1 MEKKDQKIRARV
13 NPPAP
18 HFRAMPELK
27 PSFAIDVFPNP
38 NLPQPNI
45 PAKSLWNARGKF
57 FPCTPPHPWH
67 CHYSFDVFLTLKVAS
82 YSYLLRQCSWGQQA
96 VFEPCHRSK
105 NKTSGSIQLSGPKQL
120 MTQCKNEARILSG
133 GVRLHRLEKMP
144 LYS

>member
-1 MEKKDQKIRARV
+1 
-13 NPPAP
+13 
-18 HFRAMPELK
+18 MPELK

-120 MTQCKNEARILSG
+120 MTQCKNEARILCEASQVGKNAFVLLNFWKLRYTAFQPCITLG
-133 GVRLHRLEKMP
+133 GDAI
-144 LYS
+144 